1 MDSDNSPVILA
12 DSQLKF
18 WPAHDRL
25 CWVECHN
32 WPIKRWSQALRLGSI
47 RLEGPIHHV
56 ALYLEGTRS
65 WNDPPPIKN
74 TLLTLCKTIKNH
86 TNNPKIF
93 VCSHLPRVGCHPVQ
107 YPVVQSK
114 LHPPTSCQECGKSY
128 EGGGCSSY
136 PCLNTLSPKRESC
149 YNLKI
154 LCFGEGESLT
164 EYGCMVF
171 RECLM

>member
-1 MDSDNSPVILA
+1 M
-12 DSQLKF
+12 
-18 WPAHDRL
+18 

-32 WPIKRWSQALRLGSI
+32 WPIKRWSPALRLGSI

-74 TLLTLCKTIKNH
+74 TLRTLCKTIKNH
-86 TNNPKIF
+86 ANNPKIF

-107 YPVVQSK
+107 YPVVQSNFTLQQAVRSVARAMKGGVFELSMFEHFISKKGK
-114 LHPPTSCQECGKSY
+114 LLQPQD
-128 EGGGCSSY
+128 
-136 PCLNTLSPKRESC
+136 LV
-149 YNLKI
+149 
-154 LCFGEGESLT
+154 FGEGESLT

-171 RECLM
+171 RECLMREVGIKSYWFH